1 MRLHARGSS
10 RVGFLHATER
20 MFREVFAST
29 FSATR
34 RTDLS
39 QGDGR
44 SLFVCRNVKIRRL
57 DSVANFYIVIW
68 HARSFLGK
76 KSYRGRAE
84 TLPVPLREMF
94 QTEGAKGWRRT
105 VSYRWAKCLHQGTY
119 DIRIV

>member
-20 MFREVFAST
+20 MLGEESLHRHVELIYLTVTDDHSSSVVERKKKYVAS
-29 FSATR
+29 
-34 RTDLS
+34 
-39 QGDGR
+39 
-44 SLFVCRNVKIRRL
+44 IP
-57 DSVANFYIVIW
+57 VANFYIVIW
-68 HARSFLGK
+68 HARPFLGE

-119 DIRIV
+119 DI